1 MGLDPAT
8 ISADF
13 PWGRLFEIDA
23 MVSPTP
29 KYTVYLTAAEKQR
42 RAEEAAKK
50 AAEEA
55 AKKKAAEEAAKKKAA
70 AQAFGKSDAG
80 ITPEQPAPQI
90 SSNEAES
97 DDVSTV
103 IIHK

>member
-13 PWGRLFEIDA
+13 PWGRLFEINA

-55 AKKKAAEEAAKKKAA
+55 AKKKAAAEAQKKKAA
-70 AQAFGKSDAG
+70 GKTAAAIVPD
-80 ITPEQPAPQI
+80 QPAPET
-90 SSNEAES
+90 SSDETENH
-97 DDVSTV
+97 DVST
-103 IIHK
+103 IIIYK